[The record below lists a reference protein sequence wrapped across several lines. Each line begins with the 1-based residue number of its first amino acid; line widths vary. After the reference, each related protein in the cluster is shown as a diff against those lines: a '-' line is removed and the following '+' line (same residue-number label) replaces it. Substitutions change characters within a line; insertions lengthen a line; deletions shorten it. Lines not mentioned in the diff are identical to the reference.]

1 MNLKSSPIS
10 ANSADQRIKRKER
23 VPTVSKLIKRSRKST
38 DRYVALLQ
46 DGESMLS
53 SNKVTGVSLN
63 FPIAE
68 TCNPS
73 KLCIR
78 TCYFARGGPSWP
90 AALSRQYRL
99 FNSVKDDP
107 KKAAVRLKNELMAKS
122 KPPTF
127 MRWNGG
133 GDLFEESVIMLNHFA
148 KIMPEMPIWVVT
160 RLPKLAAKIKYA
172 PNVFIHFSL
181 DAYSKDRRVEFEKIK
196 KNSTNYFYSYQCDK
210 DEAPDAKQLD
220 GISVVFYDRYRPPAV
235 LPNVDMQIICPLNTN
250 QDITGICEWCRR
262 CFNNDAVRHSRLQ
275 IGNHLQKKTKK

>member
-1 MNLKSSPIS
+1 MNQRGEKQMKS
-10 ANSADQRIKRKER
+10 RI
-23 VPTVSKLIKRSRKST
+23 PTVSKLIKRSRKST
-38 DRYVALLQ
+38 DRYEALLQ

-53 SNKVTGVSLN
+53 INKVTGVSLN

-99 FNSVKDDP
+99 FNSVSADP
-107 KKAAVRLKNELMAKS
+107 KKAAVRLKDELIAKN

-127 MRWNGG
+127 VRWNGG
-133 GDLFEESVIMLNHFA
+133 GDLFDESVEMLNHFA

-181 DAYSKDRRVEFEKIK
+181 DAYSKDRRVEFEKINK
-196 KNSTNYFYSYQCDK
+196 KSTNYFYSYQCDK
-210 DEAPDAKQLD
+210 DENPHAGHLD

-235 LPNVDMQIICPLNTN
+235 LPSVDMQVICPLNTH
-250 QDITGICEWCRR
+250 QDVTGICEWCRR
-262 CFNNDAVRHSRLQ
+262 CFNNDAVMHSKVQ
-275 IGNHLQKKTKK
+275 NGNHLQEKNKK